1 MRVATAVPA
10 AVPAPRRR
18 RRRGA
23 QLRLYAGGAI
33 VGTTVL
39 AAVFAPVLAPHDPV
53 VQELT
58 RRLLPPAFMGG
69 APDHLLG
76 TDSLGRDTLSR
87 LLHGARI
94 SLVVGLLAVFVQG
107 GIGIPLGL
115 LAGYRGRAWDMW
127 LSRAMDIQ
135 LALPLLVLAI
145 AILGILGPSLEK
157 LIIVLGIT
165 GWVVYARIA
174 RASSLSLRET
184 DLVTAARAIG
194 ARDVRIMAR
203 HVFPNSVTPLSVVG
217 TQQVAAM
224 ILAEAALSYLGLG
237 VPPPTSSWGGMVV
250 DGRNYIA
257 SAWWISTVP
266 GVTIM
271 FVVLGINLLGDWIAD
286 NMNPMMR
293 RVS

>member
-1 MRVATAVPA
+1 MSATTALPA
-10 AVPAPRRR
+10 AVPARRR
-18 RRRGA
+18 RPRA
-23 QLRLYAGGAI
+23 QLRLYVGGAI
-33 VGTTVL
+33 VGTTILL
-39 AAVFAPVLAPHDPV
+39 ALFAPLVAPYDPV

-69 APDHLLG
+69 ASDHLLG

-87 LLHGARI
+87 LLYGARI
-94 SLVVGLLAVFVQG
+94 SLIVGLAAVFVQG

-115 LAGYRGRAWDMW
+115 LAGYRGKAWDMW

-135 LALPLLVLAI
+135 LALPVLVLAI

-157 LIIVLGIT
+157 LILVLGIT

-174 RASSLSLRET
+174 RAASLALRET

-194 ARDVRIMAR
+194 ARDIRVMAR
-203 HVFPNSVTPLSVVG
+203 HVFPNSVTALSVVG

-237 VPPPTSSWGGMVV
+237 VPSPTPSWGGMVV

-286 NMNPMMR
+286 NMNPLMR

>member
-1 MRVATAVPA
+1 MSAVTSVRA
-10 AVPAPRRR
+10 AMPSRRR
-18 RRRGA
+18 RPRA
-23 QLRLYAGGAI
+23 QLRLYLGGAI
-33 VGTTVL
+33 VGVTILL
-39 AAVFAPVLAPHDPV
+39 ALIAPVVAPYDPV
-53 VQELT
+53 AQELP
-58 RRLLPPAFMGG
+58 RRLLPPSWMGG

-87 LLHGARI
+87 VLFGARI
-94 SLVVGLLAVFVQG
+94 SLIVGLLAVFVQG

-115 LAGYRGRAWDMW
+115 LAGYRGKSWDMW

-135 LALPLLVLAI
+135 LALPVLVLAI

-157 LIIVLGIT
+157 LILVLGIT

-174 RASSLSLRET
+174 RAASLALRET
-184 DLVTAARAIG
+184 DLVTAARCIG
-194 ARDVRIMAR
+194 ARDVRVMFR
-203 HVFPNSVTPLSVVG
+203 HVFPNSITALSVVG

-237 VPPPTSSWGGMVV
+237 VPPPTPSWGGMVV

-257 SAWWISTVP
+257 SAWWVSTVP
-266 GVTIM
+266 GITIM

-293 RVS
+293 RIS

>member
-1 MRVATAVPA
+1 MTAAAAVPA
-10 AVPAPRRR
+10 AIPARRR
-18 RRRGA
+18 RPRA
-23 QLRLYAGGAI
+23 QLRLYVGGAI
-33 VGTTVL
+33 VGTTILL
-39 AAVFAPVLAPHDPV
+39 ALLAPVVAPHDPV
-53 VQELT
+53 VQDLT

-69 APDHLLG
+69 AADHLLG

-87 LLHGARI
+87 LLYGARI
-94 SLVVGLLAVFVQG
+94 SLIVGLLAVFVQG

-135 LALPLLVLAI
+135 LALPVLVLAI

-157 LIIVLGIT
+157 LILVLGIT

-174 RASSLSLRET
+174 RASSLALRET
-184 DLVTAARAIG
+184 DLVTAARALG
-194 ARDVRIMAR
+194 ARDVRIMSR

-237 VPPPTSSWGGMVV
+237 VPPPTPSWGGMVV

>member
-1 MRVATAVPA
+1 MSATVAIPA
-10 AVPAPRRR
+10 AVVRPRRR
-18 RRRGA
+18 ARR
-23 QLRLYAGGAI
+23 QLHLYLGVTI
-33 VGTTVL
+33 VGATVL
-39 AAVFAPVLAPHDPV
+39 AAIFAPALAPYDPV
-53 VQELT
+53 VQELP
-58 RRLLPPAFMGG
+58 RRLLPPSWMGG

-87 LLHGARI
+87 LLFGARV

-115 LAGYRGRAWDMW
+115 MAGFRGRSWDMW

-135 LALPLLVLAI
+135 LALPVLVLAI

-157 LIIVLGIT
+157 LIAVLGVT

-174 RASSLSLRET
+174 RASSLALRET
-184 DLVTAARAIG
+184 DLVTAARSIG
-194 ARDVRIMAR
+194 AGDARIMAR
-203 HVFPNSVTPLSVVG
+203 HIFPNSITALSVVG

-237 VPPPTSSWGGMVV
+237 VPSPTPSWGGMVV

-271 FVVLGINLLGDWIAD
+271 VVVLGINLLGDWIAD
-286 NMNPMMR
+286 NLNPLMH
-293 RVS
+293 RV

>member
-1 MRVATAVPA
+1 MSAATAVPA
-10 AVPAPRRR
+10 VIPARRR
-18 RRRGA
+18 RRPRA
-23 QLRLYAGGAI
+23 QLRLVVGGAI
-33 VGTTVL
+33 VGLTILL
-39 AAVFAPVLAPHDPV
+39 ALVAPVAAPHDPV
-53 VQELT
+53 VQDLT
-58 RRLLPPAFMGG
+58 RRLLPPSFLGG
-69 APDHLLG
+69 ASDHILG

-87 LLHGARI
+87 LLYGARI
-94 SLVVGLLAVFVQG
+94 SLVVGLLAVFLQG

-115 LAGYRGRAWDMW
+115 LAGYRGKGWDMW

-135 LALPLLVLAI
+135 LALPVLVLAI

-174 RASSLSLRET
+174 RAASLALRET
-184 DLVTAARAIG
+184 DLVTAARCIG
-194 ARDVRIMAR
+194 AGDVRIMSR
-203 HVFPNSVTPLSVVG
+203 HVFPNSITPLSVVG

-237 VPPPTSSWGGMVV
+237 VPPPTPSWGGMVV

-257 SAWWISTVP
+257 TAWWISAVP

-293 RVS
+293 RIS

>member
-1 MRVATAVPA
+1 MSAVTVLVA
-10 AVPAPRRR
+10 AVPVRRR
-18 RRRGA
+18 RRAG
-23 QLRLYAGGAI
+23 QLRLYVGGTI

-39 AAVFAPVLAPHDPV
+39 LALLAPVVAPYDPV

-69 APDHLLG
+69 PPDHLLG

-87 LLHGARI
+87 LLFGARI
-94 SLVVGLLAVFVQG
+94 SLIVGLLAVFVQG

-115 LAGYRGRAWDMW
+115 LAGYRGKRWDMW

-135 LALPLLVLAI
+135 LALPVLVLAI

-157 LIIVLGIT
+157 LILVLGIT

-174 RASSLSLRET
+174 RASSLALRET
-184 DLVTAARAIG
+184 DLVTAARSIG
-194 ARDVRIMAR
+194 AGDVRIMAR
-203 HVFPNSVTPLSVVG
+203 HVLPNSVTALSVVG

-237 VPPPTSSWGGMVV
+237 VPPPTSSWGGMIV

>member
-1 MRVATAVPA
+1 VSATTALPA
-10 AVPAPRRR
+10 AVPARRR
-18 RRRGA
+18 RPRA
-23 QLRLYAGGAI
+23 QLRLYVGGAI
-33 VGTTVL
+33 VGTTILL
-39 AAVFAPVLAPHDPV
+39 ALFAPLVAPYDPV

-69 APDHLLG
+69 ASDHLLG

-87 LLHGARI
+87 LLYGARI
-94 SLVVGLLAVFVQG
+94 SLIVGLAAVFVQG

-115 LAGYRGRAWDMW
+115 LAGYRGKAWDMW

-135 LALPLLVLAI
+135 LALPVLVLAI

-157 LIIVLGIT
+157 LILVLGIT

-174 RASSLSLRET
+174 RAASLALRET

-194 ARDVRIMAR
+194 ARDIRVMAR
-203 HVFPNSVTPLSVVG
+203 HVFPNSVTALSVVG

-237 VPPPTSSWGGMVV
+237 VPSPTPSWGGMVV

-286 NMNPMMR
+286 NMNPLMR

>member
-1 MRVATAVPA
+1 VNAATTVRAATPA
-10 AVPAPRRR
+10 RRR
-18 RRRGA
+18 RPRA
-23 QLRLYAGGAI
+23 QLRLYIGGTI
-33 VGTTVL
+33 VGMTVL
-39 AAVFAPVLAPHDPV
+39 LALLAPAVAPYDPA
-53 VQELT
+53 VQELP
-58 RRLLPPAFMGG
+58 RRLLPPSWMGG
-69 APDHLLG
+69 APDHVLG

-87 LLHGARI
+87 LLFGARI
-94 SLVVGLLAVFVQG
+94 SLLVGLLAVFVQG

-115 LAGYRGRAWDMW
+115 TAGYRGKSWDMW

-135 LALPLLVLAI
+135 LALPVLVLAI

-157 LIIVLGIT
+157 LILVLGIT

-174 RASSLSLRET
+174 RAASLALRET
-184 DLVTAARAIG
+184 DLVTAARCIG

-237 VPPPTSSWGGMVV
+237 VPPPTPSWGGMVV

-257 SAWWISTVP
+257 SAWWISTIP
-266 GVTIM
+266 GITIM